1 MIPQA
6 AQAHYL
12 NQRQIAALS
21 VAEVRRLW
29 QRMGND
35 FDESW
40 AQIQAA
46 AVASLTHGQVSAAA
60 DADRYVPAVLR
71 QTGQADVPIAR
82 LQPQAFGGWAAD
94 GRELDTLMYSGV
106 AASKT
111 AIGRGYGLEAALAVG
126 GRVLDKIVFSEVTA
140 AGSWADQAAMTVR
153 PNLTGYVRM
162 VSPGACKDCLILAGK
177 WFRWNQ
183 GFERHPWCNCRH
195 IPAAEAL
202 DGDYSTDP
210 YAYFN
215 SLDHAAQDKLLGP
228 VGAQTVRDGGDIY
241 RVVNVQ
247 NRGLGFGKQ
256 ARTYGT
262 PMKLTPQQ
270 IYAQGL
276 PREKTLQLLR
286 SEGYITGP
294 QVAGGSI
301 VGRYRERFDG
311 MTSVPRAGSARARV
325 YEARATGVRDPL
337 DRATMTAQERR
348 LFDAQY
354 QLSYARKY
362 GYMPRSIG
370 QNSADVY
377 SGLVG
382 KTVTRADFDRL
393 EAAVSRQL
401 SRVKPDHKSMN
412 VLVDSLGLRGDAFDT
427 EQIFNTIE
435 QRMSS
440 NFYQATGTRRR

>member
-1 MIPQA
+1 MTATKA
-6 AQAHYL
+6 AI
-12 NQRQIAALS
+12 R
-21 VAEVRRLW
+21 
-29 QRMGND
+29 
-35 FDESW
+35 
-40 AQIQAA
+40 
-46 AVASLTHGQVSAAA
+46 
-60 DADRYVPAVLR
+60 
-71 QTGQADVPIAR
+71 
-82 LQPQAFGGWAAD
+82 
-94 GRELDTLMYSGV
+94 
-106 AASKT
+106 
-111 AIGRGYGLEAALAVG
+111 RGYGLKAALALG

-140 AGSWADQAAMTVR
+140 AGSWADQAAMTIR

-162 VSPGACKDCLILAGK
+162 VSPGACKDCVILAGK
-177 WFRWNQ
+177 WFRWNE

-202 DGDYSTDP
+202 DGDFSTDP

-215 SLDHAAQDKLLGP
+215 SLDRAAQDKLLGP

-286 SEGYITGP
+286 SEGYITGS
-294 QVAGGSI
+294 QVAGGNI

-311 MTSVPRAGSARARV
+311 MTSVPRSGSARARV

-362 GYMPRSIG
+362 GYLPRTIG

-377 SGLVG
+377 SGLAG
-382 KTVTRADFDRL
+382 KTATRADFDRL
-393 EAAVSRQL
+393 DAMVSKEL
-401 SRVKPDHKSMN
+401 SKIKPNQNSLN
-412 VLVDSLGLRGDAFDT
+412 VLADSLGLRGDAFES
-427 EQIFNTIE
+427 EQIFNLIE

-440 NFYQATGTRRR
+440 NFQQATRTRRR